1 MQKLVLSLLIAA
13 LLGGCAQLSP
23 MALSTKSV
31 KTNAQAIRLVSASP
45 DWNDPGV
52 VTQGVASVTLYRPR
66 GAPAPVLAR
75 KVEARFEPGVTLQD
89 LSAVLGRRFGV
100 SVIIA
105 DDATAQRAFYLPEFH
120 GSLGDLLAAVGHTT
134 DTWFI
139 WRDGSFRVQPTARLS
154 VTIPQ
159 EPELAKQLAAGLKA
173 QGVQDAFVDWQSG
186 LISAR
191 ATPDQYAQVHAY
203 LERMTRNAAVI
214 NLQVAV
220 VGVSLS
226 QNAASG
232 INWNQLQVA
241 ALGGGGPA
249 QYTAQQGGYST
260 LFGSGNSGGGLS
272 PSGVTPGTAS
282 GGATAPATTTTTA
295 TTATGAAAPTAPA
308 TAATVA
314 SQAIAGVLGTGG
326 SLTGALFGNRFS
338 FTGLVDFLQNYG
350 TTRTQQNLMLK
361 TVGGNK
367 VKFKSVTQIP
377 YVSGV
382 SVSSNVTSGASSALG
397 GTTTATADDGI
408 EVAMLPTYDANNDTV
423 TVDMKLAIKAVV
435 AFNQLSAGNQIGS
448 LTQPTTSDHSF
459 NDMLKLRPGQ
469 TVVVGGM
476 TYDSVADNR
485 GVPLFLQADSRLSH
499 KSLTVTRQTMFI
511 VIRPTVVR
519 LGSLA
524 VRDEASQ

>member
-1 MQKLVLSLLIAA
+1 MQKLILCLSIAA
-13 LLGGCAQLSP
+13 FLGGCAQLHP
-23 MALSTKSV
+23 MTLPDKAV
-31 KTNAQAIRLVSASP
+31 KTGAQAVRRADANP

-52 VTQGVASVTLYRPR
+52 VTQGVASITLYRPHV
-66 GAPAPVLAR
+66 APPAVLAR
-75 KVEARFEPGVTLQD
+75 TVEARFEPGATLQD
-89 LSAVLGRRFGV
+89 LSAMLGRTSTA

-105 DDATAQRAFYLPEFH
+105 DGSTAQRAFYLPEFR
-120 GSLGDLLAAVGHTT
+120 GSLGDLLAAVGHATN
-134 DTWFI
+134 TWFI
-139 WRDGSFRVQPTARLS
+139 WRDGAFRVQPTARLS

-159 EPELAKQLAAGLKA
+159 EPELAKNLAAGLKSLGL
-173 QGVQDAFVDWQSG
+173 QNAFVDWQSG
-186 LISAR
+186 LISVR
-191 ATPDQYAQVHAY
+191 ATPDQYAQVRAY

-232 INWNQLQVA
+232 INWNQLQIA
-241 ALGGGGPA
+241 ALGGGGPS
-249 QYTAQQGGYST
+249 QYTAQQTGYSP
-260 LFGSGNSGGGLS
+260 LFGSNSTGGGPTPSGMSPGASVTPTSPTS
-272 PSGVTPGTAS
+272 PSGVSPTTVT
-282 GGATAPATTTTTA
+282 GAVTSATTA
-295 TTATGAAAPTAPA
+295 TTAAAAS
-308 TAATVA
+308 V
-314 SQAIAGVLGTGG
+314 AGVLATGG

-350 TTRTQQNLMLK
+350 TTRTQQSLMLK

-382 SVSSNVTSGASSALG
+382 SVSSNVTSGASSSLG

-408 EVAMLPTYDANNDTV
+408 EVAMLPTYDATNDTV

-485 GVPLFLQADSRLSH
+485 GVPLFLQTDSRLSH

-511 VIRPTVVR
+511 VLRPTVMR

-524 VRDEASQ
+524 VHDEDSK